1 MKRKKGKKGK
11 IETNGPEKKKKQRF
25 ISNFNTLISK
35 LRPLLIWY

>member
-25 ISNFNTLISK
+25 ISK